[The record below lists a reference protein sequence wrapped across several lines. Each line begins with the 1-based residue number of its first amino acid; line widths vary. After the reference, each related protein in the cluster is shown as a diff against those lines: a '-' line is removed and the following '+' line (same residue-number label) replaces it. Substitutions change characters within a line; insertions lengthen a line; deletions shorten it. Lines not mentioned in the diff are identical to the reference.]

1 MGASVIVGF
10 VVCLTLNIIG
20 GVSPAAA
27 ATFPEACADPD
38 VQMLIDVQNAC
49 TSANDTCN
57 VMMPVS
63 PV

>member
-1 MGASVIVGF
+1 MGFAFGLSIL
-10 VVCLTLNIIG
+10 CLTLNIIG
-20 GVSPAAA
+20 GVSPT
-27 ATFPEACADPD
+27 ATFPAACMDPD

-57 VMMPVS
+57 VMIPVS